1 MLLHVRNNGPSQAKN
16 VNVIGSEVMGLV
28 DICKRLNINI
38 FVYEIVARGDD
49 LNVKGNTVNK
59 CVKKY
64 VQVKQYIFS

>member
-1 MLLHVRNNGPSQAKN
+1 MLLHVGNNGPSQAKN
-16 VNVIGSEVMGLV
+16 VSVIGSEVMGLV

-38 FVYEIVARGDD
+38 FVPEIVARGDD

>member
-1 MLLHVRNNGPSQAKN
+1 
-16 VNVIGSEVMGLV
+16 MGLV
-28 DICKRLNINI
+28 DICKRLNIYI
-38 FVYEIVARGDD
+38 FVPEIVARGDD